1 MRSKIKSLILAV
13 SLVSLFITNPAHA
26 SVEVFNLSTGSINTT
41 TNTVTTSDTAINF
54 TVGSSSSC
62 AQSETAIFAFDSNV
76 NSKYCYDSSPFSSNA
91 ITLHYLNA
99 EVNPLLLTLTTANDS
114 ATWSE
119 RNPLRWKL
127 YGSNDGTNW
136 ALIRDNTYFDFLV
149 PTTNVTDYDYDSFL
163 DYTGYHSYLKFEI
176 VSLLGDTNTTQ
187 FSELKIMG
195 NFNLVP
201 TCAFKGNSSTARNSI
216 GQSKSNSPAPTRSNG
231 AGACQNASSR

>member
-41 TNTVTTSDTAINF
+41 TNTVTTNTTSVIF
-54 TVGSSSSC
+54 TVSGSGSC
-62 AQSETAIFAFDSNV
+62 APSETAIYAFDGNV
-76 NSKYCYDSSPFSSNA
+76 NSKYCYSPFSTYA
-91 ITLHYLNA
+91 LTLHYLNA

-114 ATWSE
+114 ASWSE

-136 ALIRDNTYFDFLV
+136 ALIRDNTYPEFLV
-149 PTTNVTDYDYDSFL
+149 PTTNVTDYEYDSFL